1 MGHLVPLWREKKTI
15 IYFGRLHMSFESNLN
30 FTEKIPSLL
39 TLIASIVFN
48 NSIRVIGLVNEM

>member
-30 FTEKIPSLL
+30 FTKKITNLL

-48 NSIRVIGLVNEM
+48 NSIRIVGLVNEI